1 MKRKTKKTKQTTDI
15 HQEITNKVIEALEQ
29 GRKPWNCPWNKTI
42 SDTAMPVN
50 FSTKNRYRGVNV
62 MLLWLDAEIKGFDSP
77 YWLTFKQ
84 AKDLGGNVKK
94 GEKGTQIIKYKLW
107 EKADE
112 NDPEKVEKIPM
123 IKGFTVFNANQ
134 IEGIDFPVPVVEETP
149 EFKRYEEADRLIA
162 NTGAHI
168 DHHGIKAFFTPAN
181 DKIVMP
187 KPERFKSES
196 DYYATLTHELTHWT
210 GHKSRLDR
218 KYGKKFG
225 DTDYAFEE
233 LIAELGSTFLLA
245 ELGILGELQNHTNY
259 IGSWLERLRDDKKFI
274 FQAASKA
281 SQSFEYIL
289 ELNEQAQV
297 DKAA

>member
-1 MKRKTKKTKQTTDI
+1 MAKKPTKPKVTRDI

-29 GRKPWNCPWNKTI
+29 GRKPWICPWNKTI
-42 SDTAMPVN
+42 NDTAMPIN
-50 FSTKNRYRGVNV
+50 FSTGNRYKGINI
-62 MLLWLDAEIKGFDSP
+62 MLLWLESEIKGFDSP

-107 EKADE
+107 EKADKE
-112 NDPEKVEKIPM
+112 DPEKVEKIPM

-134 IEGIDFPVPVVEETP
+134 IEGIDFPAPIIEETP
-149 EFKRYEEADRLIA
+149 EFIRIEEADRLIA

-168 DHHGIKAFFTPAN
+168 EHQGIKAFFTPAY

-187 KPERFKSES
+187 KPERFKTEG

-210 GHKSRLDR
+210 GHQSRLGR
-218 KYGKKFG
+218 KFG
-225 DTDYAFEE
+225 ATKGNQDYAFEE
-233 LIAELGSTFLLA
+233 LVAELGSAFLLA
-245 ELGILGELQNHTNY
+245 EVGISGQLQNHTNY
-259 IGSWLERLRDDKKFI
+259 IADWLTKLRDDKKFI

-281 SQSFEYIL
+281 SQTFEYIL
-289 ELNEQAQV
+289 DLNEQAKA